1 MAPLLAD
8 LDPSIVPARTADP
21 AEAARLM
28 REHGA
33 CVLTGLGS
41 GQAAADGLARLV
53 LGDRVVAAP
62 ESIAV
67 REGGDK
73 DRKVRE
79 EAAHEVPLPMHTDG
93 FTYGHDAPDAMFLLC
108 DVDSA
113 IGGDS
118 VLIDDYAVLA
128 GLRAEP
134 AGSAGARLAEFVT
147 GTVLDL
153 TSPGMVPRSGTM
165 VRPTPAGRPI
175 FWLGALRDCMRPM
188 ADDPDPAATDAR
200 FDEITDAVRAA
211 PAPRPTVPGR
221 ARRGRLR
228 RQLPGVALPGR
239 LRRPRSPLLAGVG
252 VERRSP
258 RRPRRQ
264 ARLRHPVRPRLT
276 DRPPL

>member
-1 MAPLLAD
+1 MALLLAD
-8 LDPSIVPARTADP
+8 LDPSIVPVRTADP
-21 AEAARLM
+21 TEAARLM
-28 REHGA
+28 RELGA

-41 GQAAADGLARLV
+41 GQGAADGLARLV

-113 IGGDS
+113 IGGES

-128 GLRAEP
+128 ALRAEP
-134 AGSAGARLAEFVT
+134 AGSAGARLAEFVSS
-147 GTVLDL
+147 TVLDL
-153 TSPGMVPRSGTM
+153 TSPGMVERSGTM

-188 ADDPDPAATDAR
+188 ADDPDPAGTDAL
-200 FDEITDAVRAA
+200 FDDVTELFEQLRL
-211 PAPRPTVPGR
+211 R
-221 ARRGRLR
+221 ARRFRVGPGEAVCVDNYRVSHSRDAYVDLDRLFWRVWAWSDEALAVPDGRLASDTR
-228 RQLPGVALPGR
+228 YA
-239 LRRPRSPLLAGVG
+239 
-252 VERRSP
+252 
-258 RRPRRQ
+258 
-264 ARLRHPVRPRLT
+264 HN
-276 DRPPL
+276 